1 MAHNWKWY
9 VKNNDFEGCLE
20 RFNAA
25 NKGWKKHWFSVL
37 EDIYNNCKE
46 WSKKYILDPVEMV
59 VITISDC
66 IKKTT
71 KKVQNLVN
79 GANSHTY
86 LINMYDEEDN
96 LVFTK
101 IGKADNI
108 NKRFRTLERQYYA
121 TQGIQIARV
130 EPVHIF
136 DVKNDDL
143 AQVLESFIRNLFR
156 KTRDFIPND
165 RFKPFTPSEEEWKEM
180 ERYYKLVCAE

>member
-1 MAHNWKWY
+1 MQKKESIWA
-9 VKNNDFEGCLE
+9 
-20 RFNAA
+20 RQQNAP
-25 NKGWKKHWFSVL
+25 S
-37 EDIYNNCKE
+37 
-46 WSKKYILDPVEMV
+46 
-59 VITISDC
+59 
-66 IKKTT
+66 

-108 NKRFRTLERQYYA
+108 NKRFSALERQYYA
-121 TQGIQIARV
+121 TQDIQIARI
-130 EPVHIF
+130 EPIYVF

-180 ERYYKLVCAE
+180 ERYYKIVCAEW